1 MDTKKIISRAS
12 VLMFW
17 ALSLLCSVHLP
28 AATPGFSVKLSKE
41 VLLDKI
47 KGGWGGQTIGC
58 TYGGPTE
65 FKYSGII
72 GDGVKLG
79 WNENSVKWYFD
90 HSPGLYDDIYMDLTF
105 VEVFQKEGLDAP
117 IESFAKAYANA
128 PYPLWH
134 ANKQGRYNILNGIMP
149 PESGY
154 WENNPHAD
162 DIDFQI
168 EDIPDFDGTE
178 FHLNMM
184 EILLGWRFRH
194 ADDAGFIRIRVNDDA
209 ARLADGE
216 LGTFKAREKEWAAAD
231 EFVTLGNHT
240 YTHGKIPD
248 RAALEKEFS
257 QCNEVIARLRPKQ
270 KGPISF
276 AIPAAESMHK
286 VLEITD
292 EELADAYRRN
302 NLVERFP
309 WHGYPVQ
316 CKTIPEME
324 AYVDSV
330 LASGGFGHMD
340 FHGVGGDWL
349 DPGLDYFK
357 ALLKKLDEHRDDVWF
372 TTHIELVQWLEKN
385 KSRSCGTGGK

>member
-1 MDTKKIISRAS
+1 MKALIAAALAAFAS
-12 VLMFW
+12 M
-17 ALSLLCSVHLP
+17 ASH
-28 AATPGFSVKLSKE
+28 
-41 VLLDKI
+41 
-47 KGGWGGQTIGC
+47 
-58 TYGGPTE
+58 
-65 FKYSGII
+65 
-72 GDGVKLG
+72 GDGAAESKAPCRWPDGKKAAFFLSFDDGCPTQVTNVFPLLTKYRIPGTFYVCPG
-79 WNENSVKWYFD
+79 W
-90 HSPGLYDDIYMDLTF
+90 DL
-105 VEVFQKEGLDAP
+105 
-117 IESFAKAYANA
+117 
-128 PYPLWH
+128 
-134 ANKQGRYNILNGIMP
+134 
-149 PESGY
+149 
-154 WENNPHAD
+154 
-162 DIDFQI
+162 
-168 EDIPDFDGTE
+168 
-178 FHLNMM
+178 
-184 EILLGWRFRH
+184 
-194 ADDAGFIRIRVNDDA
+194 
-209 ARLADGE
+209 
-216 LGTFKAREKEWAAAD
+216 FKAREKEWAAAD

-330 LASGGFGHMD
+330 IASGGFGHMD

-357 ALLKKLDEHRDDVWF
+357 ALLKKLDEHRDDFWF